1 MSIGS
6 QIALYRKSLHMT
18 QEELGRL
25 VGVSNQAVSKW
36 ESEIS
41 MPDIMLLP
49 RIASV
54 LEITLDDL
62 FAENTDKRLQ
72 TKSHAFDMNAVRSF
86 PKDAQTMII
95 DTMCRRTNLIH
106 CNSWESLKVEKNP
119 STKKFDHV
127 KENTT
132 LCCLSDQAG
141 SAFVSDNLTVI
152 DSGTAPTDIGS
163 LFENPEIAC
172 GIKKLLDTNVR
183 KVLAYICHEYF
194 YGSAAFDSASSE
206 YFVAV
211 IRPKEISREI
221 GLEEDAL
228 MDALDKLISLHIVE
242 LQANNDSRYVLHKVK
257 AMEAAVTFRLIE
269 RFINNEVGFGCG
281 EFFTLGQFESF

>member
-6 QIALYRKSLHMT
+6 QIALYRRSLNMT

-36 ESEIS
+36 ESENS

-62 FAENTDKRLQ
+62 FAEQTDKHLQ
-72 TKSHAFDMNAVRSF
+72 TESHVFNMNAVRSF
-86 PKDAQTMII
+86 PKDAQTMIN
-95 DTMCRRTNLIH
+95 DTMCRQTNLIN
-106 CNSWESLKVEKNP
+106 CSSWEILKVDKNAL
-119 STKKFDHV
+119 TKKIDHV
-127 KENTT
+127 KKNTT
-132 LCCLSDQAG
+132 LCCLSDTVG

-152 DSGTAPTDIGS
+152 DSSMAPVDIAL
-163 LFENPEIAC
+163 LFERNEIAH

-183 KVLAYICHEYF
+183 KVLSYICKEYF
-194 YGSAAFDSASSE
+194 HNSASFDCSSSE

-211 IRPKEISREI
+211 IRPKEILREI
-221 GLEEDAL
+221 GLTDDEL
-228 MDALDKLISLHIVE
+228 MEALDKLISLHIVE
-242 LQANNDSRYVLHKVK
+242 LQTNKDSHYVLHKVK
-257 AMEAAVTFRLIE
+257 AIEAAVTFKVIE
-269 RFINNEVGFGCG
+269 RFINNEVGIGCG
-281 EFFTLGQFESF
+281 EFLTLGQFD

>member
-6 QIALYRKSLHMT
+6 QIALYRRSLNMT

-49 RIASV
+49 RIANI

-62 FAENTDKRLQ
+62 FAEQTDKHLHE
-72 TKSHAFDMNAVRSF
+72 SHVFNMNAVRSF

-95 DTMCRRTNLIH
+95 DTMCRQTNLIN
-106 CNSWESLKVEKNP
+106 CSSWEILKVDKNA
-119 STKKFDHV
+119 STKKIDHV

-132 LCCLSDQAG
+132 LCCLSDLAG

-152 DSGTAPTDIGS
+152 DASTAPVDIGL
-163 LFENPEIAC
+163 LFEKNEIAH

-183 KVLAYICHEYF
+183 KVLSYICKEYF
-194 YGSAAFDSASSE
+194 HSSASFDSSSSE

-211 IRPKEISREI
+211 IRPKEISRKI
-221 GLEEDAL
+221 GLTDDEL
-228 MDALDKLISLHIVE
+228 MEALDKLISLHIVE
-242 LQANNDSRYVLHKVK
+242 FQTNKDSHYVLHKVK
-257 AMEAAVTFRLIE
+257 AIEAAVTFKVIE
-269 RFINNEVGFGCG
+269 RFINNEVGIGCG
-281 EFFTLGQFESF
+281 EFLTLAQFE

>member
-1 MSIGS
+1 MSIGN
-6 QIALYRKSLHMT
+6 QIALYRKSLNMT

-62 FAENTDKRLQ
+62 FAEQTDKHLQ
-72 TKSHAFDMNAVRSF
+72 TQSHVFNMNAVRNF

-95 DTMCRRTNLIH
+95 DALCRQTNLIN
-106 CNSWESLKVEKNP
+106 CNSWDFLKVKKNA
-119 STKKFDHV
+119 STKKIDHV

-132 LCCLSDQAG
+132 LCCLSDKVG
-141 SAFVSDNLTVI
+141 FTFVSDNLTVI
-152 DSGTAPTDIGS
+152 DSGTAPIDIGS

-172 GIKKLLDTNVR
+172 GIKKLSDINVR
-183 KVLAYICHEYF
+183 KVLSYICNEYF
-194 YGSAAFDSASSE
+194 HSFASFDSSSSE
-206 YFVAV
+206 YFVAP
-211 IRPKEISREI
+211 IRPKEISRDI
-221 GLEEDAL
+221 GLTEDEL
-228 MDALDKLISLHIVE
+228 MGVLDKLISLHIVE
-242 LQANNDSRYVLHKVK
+242 LHTNKDSYYVLHKVK
-257 AMEAAVTFRLIE
+257 AIEAAVTFKVIE
-269 RFINNEVGFGCG
+269 RFINNEVGIGCG
-281 EFFTLGQFESF
+281 EFLTLGRFE

>member
-6 QIALYRKSLHMT
+6 QIALYRKSLKMT
-18 QEELGRL
+18 QEELGEL

-54 LEITLDDL
+54 LEITLNDL
-62 FAENTDKRLQ
+62 FAEQKDKQLR
-72 TKSHAFDMNAVRSF
+72 TESHVFNMNAVRSF
-86 PKDAQTMII
+86 PKDAQTMIVDAI
-95 DTMCRRTNLIH
+95 CRQTNLIN
-106 CNSWESLKVEKNP
+106 CNLWDCLQVEKNA
-119 STKKFDHV
+119 STKKIDHV
-127 KENTT
+127 KKNTT
-132 LCCLSDQAG
+132 LCCLSDTVG

-152 DSGTAPTDIGS
+152 DSGTAPVDIAL
-163 LFENPEIAC
+163 LFERTEIAH
-172 GIKKLLDTNVR
+172 GMKKLLDANVR
-183 KVLAYICHEYF
+183 KILSYICNEYF
-194 YGSAAFDSASSE
+194 HSSASFNNSSSE
-206 YFVAV
+206 YFVAI

-221 GLEEDAL
+221 GLTEDE
-228 MDALDKLISLHIVE
+228 MMEALDKLISLHIVE

-257 AMEAAVTFRLIE
+257 AIEAAVTFRLIE

-281 EFFTLGQFESF
+281 EFLTLGQFE

>member
-1 MSIGS
+1 MSVGS
-6 QIALYRKSLHMT
+6 QIALYRKSLKMT

-49 RIASV
+49 RIARV
-54 LEITLDDL
+54 LEISLADL
-62 FAENTDKRLQ
+62 FAEQADKHVQ
-72 TKSHAFDMNAVRSF
+72 AESQVFDMNAVRRF
-86 PKDAQTMII
+86 PKDAQTMMI
-95 DTMCRRTNLIH
+95 DTMCRQTNLIH
-106 CNSWESLKVEKNP
+106 CNSWDFLKVEKNA
-119 STKKFDHV
+119 STKKFDRV

-132 LCCLSDQAG
+132 LCCLSDKAG

-172 GIKKLLDTNVR
+172 GIKKLSDINVR

-194 YGSAAFDSASSE
+194 HSSAAFDSASSE

-211 IRPKEISREI
+211 IRPKEISRKI
-221 GLEEDAL
+221 GLTDDEL
-228 MDALDKLISLHIVE
+228 MEVLDKLISLHIVE
-242 LQANNDSRYVLHKVK
+242 LQTNKDSHYVLHKVK
-257 AMEAAVTFRLIE
+257 AIEAAVTFRLIE

-281 EFFTLGQFESF
+281 EFLTLGRFE